1 MKYLNHNFDDEYS
14 VTCYG
19 IVTSI
24 QTCIYCNRSGQELY
38 DSIETNTAAIN
49 EFKLTKENN
58 TRSHKT
64 DCEIYDKYIP
74 CLTEEEYIIK
84 NIIE

>member
-24 QTCIYCNRSGQELY
+24 QTCIY
-38 DSIETNTAAIN
+38 TN
-49 EFKLTKENN
+49 
-58 TRSHKT
+58 
-64 DCEIYDKYIP
+64 
-74 CLTEEEYIIK
+74 
-84 NIIE
+84 